1 MRPRYYKCTKYT
13 KIPINIKENNVDQLL
28 PYLYTIISG
37 PENIS
42 RTKIQDVV
50 NELRLRI
57 SNYKQ
62 DNKINSYRETK
73 IKTYE
78 ECISLLE
85 NLLS

>member
-1 MRPRYYKCTKYT
+1 M
-13 KIPINIKENNVDQLL
+13 DQLL

-42 RTKIQDVV
+42 RTKIQDVI

-62 DNKINSYRETK
+62 DNKINSYTM
-73 IKTYE
+73 I
-78 ECISLLE
+78 
-85 NLLS
+85 

>member
-1 MRPRYYKCTKYT
+1 M
-13 KIPINIKENNVDQLL
+13 DQLL

-42 RTKIQDVV
+42 RTKIQNVI

-57 SNYKQ
+57 SNYKE
-62 DNKINSYRETK
+62 DNKTNSYRETK

>member
-1 MRPRYYKCTKYT
+1 M
-13 KIPINIKENNVDQLL
+13 DQLL

-42 RTKIQDVV
+42 RTKIQDVI
-50 NELRLRI
+50 NELKLRI
-57 SNYKQ
+57 SNYKE
-62 DNKINSYRETK
+62 DNKTNSYRETK

>member
-1 MRPRYYKCTKYT
+1 M
-13 KIPINIKENNVDQLL
+13 DQLL

-42 RTKIQDVV
+42 RTKIQDVI

-57 SNYKQ
+57 SNYKE
-62 DNKINSYRETK
+62 DNKTNSYRETK

>member
-1 MRPRYYKCTKYT
+1 M
-13 KIPINIKENNVDQLL
+13 DQLL

-42 RTKIQDVV
+42 RTKIRDVI

-57 SNYKQ
+57 SNYKE
-62 DNKINSYRETK
+62 DNKTNSYRETK

>member
-1 MRPRYYKCTKYT
+1 M
-13 KIPINIKENNVDQLL
+13 DQLL